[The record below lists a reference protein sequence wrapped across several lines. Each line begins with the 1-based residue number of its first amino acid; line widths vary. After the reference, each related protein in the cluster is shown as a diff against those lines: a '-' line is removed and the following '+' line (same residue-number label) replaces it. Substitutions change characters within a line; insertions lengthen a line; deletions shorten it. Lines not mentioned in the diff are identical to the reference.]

1 MQPSR
6 THINAFGFFV
16 CLEEKMKK
24 MFLIVILLWV
34 AISGNILEA
43 QQYREANSDTTS
55 FTGPGVSS
63 AMYAGYG
70 YRSLVWNFTVSGI
83 SGGVTLSLEY
93 KIGDSSWTPVYAD
106 STVITQNG
114 YYAFTWNNPAIADS
128 IRLKFISESGAK
140 NAIITHNYRAIG
152 W

>member
-1 MQPSR
+1 
-6 THINAFGFFV
+6 
-16 CLEEKMKK
+16 MKK
-24 MFLIVILLWV
+24 MFLAVIFLV
-34 AISGNILEA
+34 VITSGNISEA
-43 QQYREANSDTTS
+43 QYREANSDTTS
-55 FTGPGVSS
+55 FTSPGVSA
-63 AMYAGYG
+63 AMYAGYV
-70 YRSLVWNFTVSGI
+70 YNSLVWNFKVSGI

-106 STVITQNG
+106 STVITSNG

-140 NAIITHNYRAIG
+140 NAVITHNYKAIG